1 MEVDRYARLL
11 TMEQQGQSK
20 TNAQSQD
27 VFISYCTEDRKVAE
41 AIKAFLVSRG
51 VSCWKTPED
60 VAPGADWPESI
71 SQAIQLGRVFVLVWS
86 AASMDSEEVFRELS
100 LASRHHLAI
109 VPVRLEAVEPKEGW
123 DYFLVATQWLD
134 AFPSPPEEHFE
145 KACDRI
151 KIIVRGPSDP
161 QTNDAAYQLSTVL
174 KADSCNTFQGAK
186 LILDRIVVSRISDPD
201 LAALVAYCRELV
213 DFCIAV
219 GIPRDAEA
227 YMNSPLKMF
236 WAIDKLQLCHAIFT
250 RGPFYILATAFRLR
264 KLNLEYPS
272 RVAQIVGR
280 YGLRH

>member
-1 MEVDRYARLL
+1 
-11 TMEQQGQSK
+11 MEQQRQSK
-20 TNAQSQD
+20 TYAPSQD
-27 VFISYCTEDRKVAE
+27 VFISYCAEDRKVAE

-51 VSCWKTPED
+51 FSCWKAPED
-60 VAPGADWPESI
+60 LAPGADWPESI
-71 SQAIQLGRVFVLVWS
+71 SQAIQLGRVVVLVWS
-86 AASMDSEEVFRELS
+86 AASMDSEDVFRELS

-109 VPVRLEAVEPKEGW
+109 VPLRLEAVEPKEGW
-123 DYFLVATQWLD
+123 DYYLVPTQWLA
-134 AFPSPPEEHFE
+134 AFPPPPDEHFE
-145 KACDRI
+145 KASDRI
-151 KIIVRGPSDP
+151 SIIVRGPSDP

-174 KADSCNTFQGAK
+174 KADSCPTFQGAK
-186 LILDRIVVSRISDPD
+186 LVLDRIDVRRISDTE

-213 DFCIAV
+213 EFCMEV
-219 GIPRDAEA
+219 GIPRDAQP

-272 RVAQIVGR
+272 RVADIAGR